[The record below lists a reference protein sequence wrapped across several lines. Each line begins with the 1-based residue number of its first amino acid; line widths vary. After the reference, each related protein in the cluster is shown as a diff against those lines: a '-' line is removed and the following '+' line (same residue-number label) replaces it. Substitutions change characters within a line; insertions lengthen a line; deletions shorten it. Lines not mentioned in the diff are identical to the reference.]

1 MLLRAR
7 PHRRGNP
14 LRRVRRAVDGGERGL
29 DRRRARRAVARRAA
43 VEGQGEKVPV
53 HRGKGAERL
62 LSAQG
67 GMTSGAMRHAMR
79 RRGGPLLLG
88 LGLALSMPA
97 VRAAEAVPDT
107 EPVLSAEVG
116 FSISAN
122 PNFRFYF
129 VPREEGDLKA
139 EMVDTK
145 DLKFEHLLAVRR
157 GLSTEASE

>member
-1 MLLRAR
+1 
-7 PHRRGNP
+7 
-14 LRRVRRAVDGGERGL
+14 
-29 DRRRARRAVARRAA
+29 
-43 VEGQGEKVPV
+43 
-53 HRGKGAERL
+53 
-62 LSAQG
+62 
-67 GMTSGAMRHAMR
+67 MTSGAMRRAMR

-107 EPVLSAEVG
+107 EPVLSAEVD

-139 EMVDTK
+139 EVVDTK